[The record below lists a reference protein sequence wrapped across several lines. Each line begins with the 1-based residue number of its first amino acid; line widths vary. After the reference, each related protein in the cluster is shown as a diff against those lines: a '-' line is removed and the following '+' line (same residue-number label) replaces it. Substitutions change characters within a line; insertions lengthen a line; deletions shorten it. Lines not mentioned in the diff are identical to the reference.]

1 METESDLLTTLAAE
15 LATAL
20 EINYPDRNA
29 LVGAWSEA
37 LEAMAKVK
45 VLLEEAGKPVPDALT
60 NVLAIATSNPVE
72 VTFQKQPGH
81 NEPG

>member
-20 EINYPDRNA
+20 EINYPDQNT
-29 LVGAWSEA
+29 LVGAWPEA
-37 LEAMAKVK
+37 LEAIRKVK
-45 VLLEEAGKPVPDALT
+45 VLLEEAGKPVPDAVE
-60 NVLAIATSNPVE
+60 NVLAIAASNPVE
-72 VTFQKQPGH
+72 VIFQKQPGH